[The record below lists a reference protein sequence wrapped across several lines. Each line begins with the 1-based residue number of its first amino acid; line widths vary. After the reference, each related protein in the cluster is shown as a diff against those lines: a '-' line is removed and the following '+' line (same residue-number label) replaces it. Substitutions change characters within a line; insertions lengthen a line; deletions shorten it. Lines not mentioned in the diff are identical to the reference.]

1 MINRLVSVAI
11 LCLFAGSAFA
21 GDPAS
26 NAPPAEA
33 VAKPNET
40 AAVPPSAPVDMGQA
54 AVGDHW
60 TYDLTDEI
68 SGEVKARTTATITE
82 ISSNNVTIRTERV
95 GADTVGIIVYD
106 NSWNVVRS
114 GAQRFSPN
122 DGSGIELPLEV
133 GKTWKIR
140 SDRIE
145 STGAIWKKEG
155 ESKITGKEK
164 ITTKAGEFDAFVIET
179 KFSAQNVNDRSRKTE
194 STVRTWFSPN
204 VNHWVKRSTEF
215 HVNGHLLQNYV
226 IELTSY
232 GRKKA

>member
-11 LCLFAGSAFA
+11 ICLFAGSAFA

-26 NAPPAEA
+26 NTPPAEA
-33 VAKPNET
+33 VAKPNDT

-60 TYDLTDEI
+60 SYDLTDEI
-68 SGEVKARTTATITE
+68 SGEVKRRTIATVTE
-82 ISSNNVTIRTERV
+82 ISSNSVTIRTERV
-95 GADTVGIIVYD
+95 GADNVGIIVYD

-122 DGSGIELPLEV
+122 DGSGVELPLEV
-133 GKTWKIR
+133 GKTWKIQ
-140 SDRIE
+140 SDRID
-145 STGAIWKKEG
+145 STGAIWKKVG
-155 ESKITGKEK
+155 ESKVTGKEK

-179 KFSAQNVNDRSRKTE
+179 KFSAQNVNDRTRKTE
-194 STVRTWFSPN
+194 ATVRTWFSPN
-204 VNHWVKRSTEF
+204 VNRWVKRNTEF
-215 HVNGHLLQNYV
+215 RVNGHLLQDYV

>member
-11 LCLFAGSAFA
+11 ICLFAGSAFA

-26 NAPPAEA
+26 NTPPVEA
-33 VAKPNET
+33 VAKPNDT

-60 TYDLTDEI
+60 SYDLTDEI
-68 SGEVKARTTATITE
+68 SGEVKRRTIATVTE
-82 ISSNNVTIRTERV
+82 ISSNSVTIRTERV
-95 GADTVGIIVYD
+95 GADNVGIIVYD

-122 DGSGIELPLEV
+122 DGSGVELPLEV
-133 GKTWKIR
+133 GKTWKIQ
-140 SDRIE
+140 SDRID
-145 STGAIWKKEG
+145 STGAIWKKVG
-155 ESKITGKEK
+155 ESKVTGKEK

-179 KFSAQNVNDRSRKTE
+179 KFSAQNVNDRTRKTE
-194 STVRTWFSPN
+194 ATVRTWFSPN
-204 VNHWVKRSTEF
+204 VNRWVKRNTEF
-215 HVNGHLLQNYV
+215 RVNGHLLQDYV